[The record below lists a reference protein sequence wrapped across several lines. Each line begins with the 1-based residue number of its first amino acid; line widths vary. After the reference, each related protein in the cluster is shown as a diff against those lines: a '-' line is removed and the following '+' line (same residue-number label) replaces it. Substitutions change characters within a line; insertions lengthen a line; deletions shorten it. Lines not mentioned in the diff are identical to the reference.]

1 MSMIDCIN
9 TREKNRRIKRYEDSV
24 ELAFFEK
31 VLMKYV
37 PYINDLKYQNNQG
50 EIILNEDDQAYFSAL
65 KENYEYVAKTAAS
78 DDWGSSDELS
88 HTFALYVS
96 VGLII
101 LKNGI
106 FLINKNELLKK
117 MDEYNEYQKLKRT
130 SFEDEQ
136 MDNGIQYTIS
146 KK

>member
-37 PYINDLKYQNNQG
+37 PYINDSKYQNNQG
-50 EIILNEDDQAYFSAL
+50 EIILNEDDQTYFSAL
-65 KENYEYVAKTAAS
+65 KENYEYVAKTAAA

-106 FLINKNELLKK
+106 FSINKNELLKK